1 MWGTN
6 AKDEKVL
13 VALAL
18 RAADNVVDLFVFP
31 FDATSEEFYN
41 LMLNEWRE
49 NHEVSFP
56 EGFTHIERPLTAAD
70 SLLPEDIRV
79 DRGDVIQRAQTE
91 WHFIV
96 LSHKLYETF
105 RQDIEAIGERI
116 KSAGK
121 YSNQL
126 WEEMKTTWERV
137 QKHIFDKTLLR
148 EHGQQ
153 LRDMTN
159 ETFTYLKNIRKE
171 TDSEADRASR
181 EVADQFNARLD
192 AIEEKIKAGAGLQP
206 LFNDLKQLQ
215 QEFGKANLARGD
227 RNKLWKRIDNAF
239 KAAKERKGGDRAG
252 GRDSST
258 MDRISRRLEGLL
270 SAIDKMEKSIKRD
283 EKDRHFQ
290 DDRIA
295 NTEGQLEAQIRM
307 AKLKMIEERMTSK
320 QEKLDEMLK
329 TKAELEQ
336 RIEREKKFLEE
347 QRRQQEIKE
356 QLKEAKEAVK
366 QKIAGDIQQHTG
378 QVDEEALR
386 KAAEAIAAQQ
396 AGKGK
401 RKESLLGAIGE
412 TIGESL
418 EDLGDTLGAVT
429 TVVAGKIGE
438 AFQDLKEEAAE
449 TADDIGEGASKV
461 GRKVKDFVQ
470 DAKEEVAEKAEDM
483 GEGLAAATDKVKQV
497 FQDLKE
503 DAAEKAEDVG
513 EGLAAM
519 TEKAKHVFHDLKED
533 AAEKAED
540 VGEGLAEMTDKA
552 KHVFHD
558 LKENAAGKAEDAG
571 EGLAA
576 MADKAKQVFH
586 DLKENATEK
595 AEDAGE
601 GLAAVTDKI
610 KHFVSELK
618 EELSEKAEDIGE
630 GAAAFSE
637 KVKAFAH
644 EVKEEVDE
652 TLEGL
657 NEKMQQDKHASGDKA
672 EESKDA

>member
-56 EGFTHIERPLTAAD
+56 EGYTHIERPLTAAD
-70 SLLPEDIRV
+70 SLLPDDIRV

-116 KSAGK
+116 KGAGK
-121 YSNQL
+121 YSNQR

-159 ETFTYLKNIRKE
+159 ETFTYLKNMRKE
-171 TDSEADRASR
+171 TDSEAERASR

-192 AIEEKIKAGAGLQP
+192 AIEEKIKNGAGLQP

-283 EKDRHFQ
+283 DKDRHFQ

-347 QRRQQEIKE
+347 QRRQQEAKE
-356 QLKEAKEAVK
+356 KLKEAKEAVK
-366 QKIAGDIQQHTG
+366 QKIAEDIQQHTEH
-378 QVDEEALR
+378 VDEEALR

-412 TIGESL
+412 TLGESL

-438 AFQDLKEEAAE
+438 AFQELKEDAAE
-449 TADDIGEGASKV
+449 TADDIAKGASTA
-461 GRKVKDFVQ
+461 GHKVKDFVKE
-470 DAKEEVAEKAEDM
+470 AREEVSEKAEDV
-483 GEGLAAATDKVKQV
+483 GEGLAAATDKAKHV

-503 DAAEKAEDVG
+503 GAAEKAEDVG

-519 TEKAKHVFHDLKED
+519 T
-533 AAEKAED
+533 
-540 VGEGLAEMTDKA
+540 
-552 KHVFHD
+552 
-558 LKENAAGKAEDAG
+558 
-571 EGLAA
+571 
-576 MADKAKQVFH
+576 
-586 DLKENATEK
+586 
-595 AEDAGE
+595 
-601 GLAAVTDKI
+601 DKI
-610 KHFVSELK
+610 KHFVAEVK
-618 EELSEKAEDIGE
+618 EELSEKADDIGE

-652 TLEGL
+652 TLQEL
-657 NEKMQQDKHASGDKA
+657 SEKMQKDKHAADEKT
-672 EESKDA
+672 EEGKDA